1 MTYDLIEHT
10 KQIKACTTE
19 VVQVGCANV
28 ELHTTLLN
36 ICRRHKKVLITYYT
50 NEAEK
55 ETSDYHG
62 TYHIQRKWSSDVD
75 LTKYQYVIINK
86 QSND

>member
-1 MTYDLIEHT
+1 MNYDLTEHT

-36 ICRRHKKVLITYYT
+36 LCRKHRKVLITYYT
-50 NEAEK
+50 NDTEK

-62 TYHIQRKWSSDVD
+62 TYHIQRQWNSDTD
-75 LTKYQYVIINK
+75 LSKYNYVVIN
-86 QSND
+86 N

>member
-1 MTYDLIEHT
+1 MTYDLIEHI

-36 ICRRHKKVLITYYT
+36 TCRRHKKVLITYYT
-50 NEAEK
+50 NVAEK

-86 QSND
+86 